1 MREFLEDLIG
11 RTVTRA
17 AAARM
22 LDVSQTALDR
32 WIDKGEIASVLTPRG
47 RREVPLSALLELLE
61 DVEDARD
68 ASSKRPLAA
77 VIRERNRRSQETI
90 DVEQLLP
97 RRRPSRRGHRIAEV
111 HSLAYHRLVAG
122 RLDERLV
129 DEARRRLRRWRKEGR
144 VADNWADEWEKQLA
158 MPLPRLRRAIS
169 ADTPRAR
176 ELRQT
181 SPFAGLLNEQERR
194 RLLRA
199 VETRGFR

>member
-1 MREFLEDLIG
+1 
-11 RTVTRA
+11 
-17 AAARM
+17 M

-47 RREVPLSALLELLE
+47 RREVPLSALLDLLE

-68 ASSKRPLAA
+68 ANSKRPLAA

-90 DVEQLLP
+90 DLEQLLP
-97 RRRPSRRGHRIAEV
+97 RRRPSRRGHRTAEV
-111 HSLAYHRLVAG
+111 HSLAYHRVVAG

-129 DEARRRLRRWRKEGR
+129 DDARRRLRRWREEGR
-144 VADNWADEWEKQLA
+144 VADSWADEWEKQLA
-158 MPLPRLRRAIS
+158 MPLPRLKRAIS

-176 ELRQT
+176 ALRQT

-194 RLLRA
+194 LLLRA
-199 VETRGFR
+199 VEARGFR